1 MSNRKV
7 TIQKVSELSGYSL
20 QTVRRCIIDGDFP
33 FAIAKKCRPDAA
45 KHMFIINAKACAEY
59 FGISIE
65 EVLN

>member
-1 MSNRKV
+1 MSNKV

-33 FAIAKKCRPDAA
+33 FAIAKLTQPNGK

-59 FGISIE
+59 FGKTVDEILS
-65 EVLN
+65 